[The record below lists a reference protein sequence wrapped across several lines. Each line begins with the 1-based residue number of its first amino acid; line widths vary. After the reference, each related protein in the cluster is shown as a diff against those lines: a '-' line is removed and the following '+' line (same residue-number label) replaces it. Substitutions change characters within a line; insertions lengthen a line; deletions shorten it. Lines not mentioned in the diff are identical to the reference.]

1 MKKQRIV
8 IIGASSGL
16 GKEITSQFAQM
27 GWTIGIAAR
36 RIDALKELQQQ
47 FPESIVATEQIDV
60 TSADAG
66 EKLLSLIKNVGGI
79 DTLLLASGIGSQNPS
94 LEIDIELNTVK
105 TNTLGFTHIVDTAFN
120 YFRNRSNDETPGQI
134 AVISSIAGTM
144 GLGIAPSY
152 SATKRYQRHY
162 IDALEQLAHFEKVN
176 VKFTDIRPGF
186 VATPLLDTD
195 GHNYPMLMQTPYA
208 AKRIVRAI
216 LNRRRVAVIDWRYAI
231 LTSVWSCI
239 PRWLWERLPITAS
252 KK

>member
-94 LEIDIELNTVK
+94 LEIDIEMNTVK

-120 YFRNRSNDETPGQI
+120 YFRNRSNNETPGQI

-186 VATPLLDTD
+186 VDTPLL
-195 GHNYPMLMQTPYA
+195 NNCRKFPMLMSVEYATP
-208 AKRIVRAI
+208 RIVKAI
-216 LNRRRVAVIDWRYAI
+216 LRRKRVSIIDWRWRIVVAFWH
-231 LTSVWSCI
+231 LFPRCI
-239 PRWLWERLPITAS
+239 WRRFPA
-252 KK
+252 K

>member
-94 LEIDIELNTVK
+94 LEIDIEMNTVK

-186 VATPLLDTD
+186 VDTPLL
-195 GHNYPMLMQTPYA
+195 NNCRKFPMLMSVEYATP
-208 AKRIVRAI
+208 RIVKAI
-216 LNRRRVAVIDWRYAI
+216 LRRKRVSIIDWRWRIVVAFWH
-231 LTSVWSCI
+231 LFPRCI
-239 PRWLWERLPITAS
+239 WRRFPA
-252 KK
+252 K

>member
-94 LEIDIELNTVK
+94 LEIEIEMNTVK

-120 YFRNRSNDETPGQI
+120 YFRNRSNDERPGQI

-186 VATPLLDTD
+186 VDTPLL
-195 GHNYPMLMQTPYA
+195 NNCRKFPMLMSVEYATP
-208 AKRIVRAI
+208 RIVKAI
-216 LNRRRVAVIDWRYAI
+216 LRRKRVSIIDWRWRIVVAFWH
-231 LTSVWSCI
+231 LFPRCI
-239 PRWLWERLPITAS
+239 WRRFPA
-252 KK
+252 K

>member
-47 FPESIVATEQIDV
+47 FPESIVAIEQIDV

-66 EKLLSLIKNVGGI
+66 EKLLSLIENIGGI

-186 VATPLLDTD
+186 VDTPLL
-195 GHNYPMLMQTPYA
+195 NNCRKFPMLMSVEYATP
-208 AKRIVRAI
+208 RIVKAI
-216 LNRRRVAVIDWRYAI
+216 LRRKRVSIIDWRWRIVVAFWH
-231 LTSVWSCI
+231 LFPRCI
-239 PRWLWERLPITAS
+239 WRRFPA
-252 KK
+252 K

>member
-60 TSADAG
+60 TSVDAG
-66 EKLLSLIKNVGGI
+66 ERLLSLIKNVGGI

-94 LEIDIELNTVK
+94 LEIEIEMNTVK

-186 VATPLLDTD
+186 VDTPLL
-195 GHNYPMLMQTPYA
+195 NNCRKFPMLMSVEYATP
-208 AKRIVRAI
+208 RIVKAI
-216 LNRRRVAVIDWRYAI
+216 LRRKRVSIIDWRWRIVVAFWH
-231 LTSVWSCI
+231 LFPRCI
-239 PRWLWERLPITAS
+239 WRRFPA
-252 KK
+252 K